1 MKPPVKPTSLLHEP
15 LTKREIEIVRLF
27 HKGYGN
33 RAIAKELGILE
44 GTVRKF
50 HMINIYRKF
59 GFPAGGAGN
68 KKSRLL
74 MKVLCESGVKV

>member
-1 MKPPVKPTSLLHEP
+1 MKEP
-15 LTKREIEIVRLF
+15 YDRLTRREVEIVRLF

-33 RAIAKELGILE
+33 RAIANALGIEE

-74 MKVLCESGVKV
+74 MKYLCESGVVL